1 MFKVSA
7 IIPGAGRGSRF
18 GEKKQFKNLNGEPLW
33 AHTLKPFILSSLVD
47 EIMHSGNHQVPW
59 NPVALPSGVYL
70 VDLKTGKKSFKQ
82 KITYIK

>member
-1 MFKVSA
+1 MCIRDSPYSQEAVDKIFDLK
-7 IIPGAGRGSRF
+7 GRHV
-18 GEKKQFKNLNGEPLW
+18 
-33 AHTLKPFILSSLVD
+33 ASLVD

-70 VDLKTGKKSFKQ
+70 VDLNTGKKSFKQ